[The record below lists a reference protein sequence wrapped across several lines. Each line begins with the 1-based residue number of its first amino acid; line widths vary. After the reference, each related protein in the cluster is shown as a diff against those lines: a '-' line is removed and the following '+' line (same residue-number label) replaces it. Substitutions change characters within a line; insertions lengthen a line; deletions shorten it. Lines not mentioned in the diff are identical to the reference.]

1 MSLDEQR
8 AELLEAGIASEHLDQ
23 IEPLLMKRVTDRYIS
38 DESYQSEEGDE
49 PYPRRIP
56 GILAKDYSLHVLYEV
71 FGEKRHEINANT
83 NGTLLEFATAI
94 ATKAIND
101 EVAAVMN
108 YFK

>member
-23 IEPLLMKRVTDRYIS
+23 IEPLLVKRVRDRYIC
-38 DESYQSEEGDE
+38 DESYQSEEGDD
-49 PYPRRIP
+49 PYPRRLA

-83 NGTLLEFATAI
+83 NGKLLKFAISI
-94 ATKAIND
+94 ASNAINA
-101 EVAAVMN
+101 EVNEVMS